1 MRFRSNSSMQRTK
14 AASAAVSRH
23 WWKAWRQPPHPC
35 GSLCSAA
42 LRYRLQQPPPRR
54 LNTCNHNY
62 SIEIAAANRAPITS
76 THTRVW
82 RQIHARHHASNTPLL
97 AQYLYGSVSHAVAGM
112 SCKASVTS
120 HTLGAAHA
128 AANLFHVVHFCD
140 AGSSGVAGGR
150 ERRGTCLRLRRCELL
165 QHHVTRG
172 TGGRECISQERR
184 RCGSRQCHRARPD
197 PPPPPVTT

>member
-1 MRFRSNSSMQRTK
+1 MRFRSDSSMQRTK

-62 SIEIAAANRAPITS
+62 SIEIAAANKAPITS

-82 RQIHARHHASNTPLL
+82 RQIHARHHASHTPLL
-97 AQYLYGSVSHAVAGM
+97 AQYLYGSASHAVAGM

-128 AANLFHVVHFCD
+128 AADLFHVVHFCD
-140 AGSSGVAGGR
+140 AGSSGVAGGGA
-150 ERRGTCLRLRRCELL
+150 RGEGPASASVDVNSCS
-165 QHHVTRG
+165 
-172 TGGRECISQERR
+172 IMSQEER
-184 RCGSRQCHRARPD
+184 GVVSASHRSVVVATVDNSVERALVLPLH
-197 PPPPPVTT
+197 P